1 MIIELFIFMITG
13 SIHVYRSLLGG
24 FITPNPLGW
33 VLKKIFSFGRIKND
47 IYAGVANKQNAPFYK
62 LCPKTQP
69 LHTPNGQKW
78 FWCILSLSNF
88 FFGQLVKVFHHSR
101 YYKRSPLQNQTKCP
115 KIFFGYIKLSFVL

>member
-33 VLKKIFSFGRIKND
+33 VLKKIFSFGMIKND
-47 IYAGVANKQNAPFYK
+47 IYAGIANKQNAPFYK
-62 LCPKTQP
+62 LFPKTQP

-88 FFGQLVKVFHHSR
+88 FLDNWLRRYSITAGITNVLPYKTKPNVLKFSLV
-101 YYKRSPLQNQTKCP
+101 
-115 KIFFGYIKLSFVL
+115 I

>member
-33 VLKKIFSFGRIKND
+33 VLKKIFSFGMIKND

-88 FFGQLVKVFHHSR
+88 FLDNWLRYSITAGITNVLPYKTKPNVLKFSLV
-101 YYKRSPLQNQTKCP
+101 
-115 KIFFGYIKLSFVL
+115 I